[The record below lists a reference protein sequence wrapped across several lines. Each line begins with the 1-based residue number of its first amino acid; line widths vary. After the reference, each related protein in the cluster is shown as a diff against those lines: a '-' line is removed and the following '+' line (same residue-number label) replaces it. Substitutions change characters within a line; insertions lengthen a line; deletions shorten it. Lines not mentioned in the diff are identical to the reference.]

1 MSDTTEDDDF
11 GSQAVFYFEG
21 GGGSY
26 LYMEVFIQSLL
37 HYK

>member
-21 GGGSY
+21 GGSY